1 MTEQMK
7 LAYHAKKSALRELSN
22 LREQHFTVANAKTS
36 QKSF

>member
-22 LREQHFTVANAKTS
+22 LREQHFTVANAKPS